1 MRGRDWVRATASV
14 ARCVH
19 RIDHV
24 EARHHRAQVVLG
36 GEGVVVVE
44 EACMATAQVGVR
56 VRAA

>member
-1 MRGRDWVRATASV
+1 MWRG
-14 ARCVH
+14 CVH

-56 VRAA
+56 VRVCLGLGLASRRG